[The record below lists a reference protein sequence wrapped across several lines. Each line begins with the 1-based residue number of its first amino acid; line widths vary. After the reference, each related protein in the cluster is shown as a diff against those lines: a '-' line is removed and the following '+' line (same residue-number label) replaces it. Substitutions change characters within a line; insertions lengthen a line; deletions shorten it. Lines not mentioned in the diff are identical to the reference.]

1 MIYQVQ
7 NNANQLT
14 EKTLEN
20 LIAIIALYLIP
31 LNVPRI
37 LKLGTALLKTCKELF
52 ANAEKVQGNDDQ
64 IDLVAFLMLKSGKVI
79 SEVLSETFLL
89 KEV

>member
-20 LIAIIALYLIP
+20 LIAIISLYLIP
-31 LNVPRI
+31 LNVSRI

-52 ANAEKVQGNDDQ
+52 ANVEKVQGNDDQ